1 MMPTCLVCWNLAC
14 FWHSLWMEYARPV
27 LQVTLLNICLS
38 LFSFNR
44 GVMSVICHTYSTL
57 EIKLGEAQPKLLQ
70 NFKLLFCFSVP
81 FRICA
86 AMFVQKPNSLVN
98 SYQKIS
104 LQKLLNSAA
113 LKEWRR
119 TCQYWLKGTAQ
130 GQNFYKKEGLVT
142 GKITLPLNRTRC
154 WKMRLWTSW

>member
-1 MMPTCLVCWNLAC
+1 
-14 FWHSLWMEYARPV
+14 
-27 LQVTLLNICLS
+27 
-38 LFSFNR
+38 
-44 GVMSVICHTYSTL
+44 MSVICHTYSTL

-70 NFKLLFCFSVP
+70 NFKLLFYFSVP

-113 LKEWRR
+113 LKE
-119 TCQYWLKGTAQ
+119 
-130 GQNFYKKEGLVT
+130 
-142 GKITLPLNRTRC
+142 
-154 WKMRLWTSW
+154 